1 MEIQKFFRQ
10 GVNVRHVKQNDEEQ
24 SQQMQGIKNHPSKWS
39 IKSQKEI
46 GRREFQYAFLLNLA
60 MVPAGA
66 TCVAFSSL
74 LKSSSWKASSW
85 SADSVLVRYLM
96 VQFVVLLVNCS
107 AETSCC

>member
-1 MEIQKFFRQ
+1 MK
-10 GVNVRHVKQNDEEQ
+10 VRYVKQNDEEQ
-24 SQQMQGIKNHPSKWS
+24 SQQMQGIKNNPSKWS
-39 IKSQKEI
+39 IKSQKEMA
-46 GRREFQYAFLLNLA
+46 RREFQYAFLNLA

-74 LKSSSWKASSW
+74 LKTSSWKASSW
-85 SADSVLVRYLM
+85 SADSVLVHYLI